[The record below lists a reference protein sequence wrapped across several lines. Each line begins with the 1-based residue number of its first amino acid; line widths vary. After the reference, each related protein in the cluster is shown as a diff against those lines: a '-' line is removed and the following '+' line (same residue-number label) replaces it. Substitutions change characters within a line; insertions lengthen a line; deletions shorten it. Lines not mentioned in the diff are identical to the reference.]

1 MKLRLTM
8 VAGFLCGGLAGC
20 GILPGLENQEPAPE
34 QPAAEQGAAPE
45 QAGQAPA
52 PKTRP
57 EARRQHSEVDDLLAY
72 FQYIRKLSATEL
84 GREHDTV
91 RQAFLYSRSDFDR
104 MRLAVLLSLPGAA
117 VTDEQRALE
126 LLDPVAKNPV
136 SKLGPLAMLLASNL
150 HERKRLDASA
160 QGLQQKLDAL
170 MLLERNMIERKR

>member
-1 MKLRLTM
+1 MTARLAI
-8 VAGFLCGGLAGC
+8 VAGLFCGVLAGC
-20 GILPGLENQEPAPE
+20 GILPGLESQEPAPE
-34 QPAAEQGAAPE
+34 QSVPEPGAAPE
-45 QAGQAPA
+45 QAGQTPA
-52 PKTRP
+52 PRPKP
-57 EARRQHSEVDDLLAY
+57 EARRQRSEVDDLLAY
-72 FQYIRKLSATEL
+72 FQYVRKLSAAEL

-104 MRLAVLLSLPGAA
+104 VRLAVLLSLPATA

-126 LLDPVAKNPV
+126 LLDPVAKNPAA
-136 SKLGPLAMLLASNL
+136 KLGPLAVLLAANL

>member
-1 MKLRLTM
+1 MTVRLAVM
-8 VAGFLCGGLAGC
+8 AGVFCGVFAGC

-34 QPAAEQGAAPE
+34 QSAAEQGAAPE
-45 QAGQAPA
+45 QAGEAPA
-52 PKTRP
+52 LKPKP

-72 FQYIRKLSATEL
+72 FQYVRKLSAAEL

-91 RQAFLYSRSDFDR
+91 RQAFLYSRTDFDR
-104 MRLAVLLSLPGAA
+104 MRLAVLLSLPATA

-126 LLDPVAKNPV
+126 LLDPVAKNPA
-136 SKLGPLAMLLASNL
+136 SKLAPLALLIASNL